1 MTQQHV
7 QLKSCFISKTGTG
20 QWNIF
25 HKKVKVAKS
34 YMAGGDPVKSYCLEH
49 SSPLNK
55 VQEKL
60 MNDTLKHPRHPPAL
74 FFVYTGCFT
83 TKCNLS
89 KFKYTNVYD
98 HTRKLLGLT

>member
-1 MTQQHV
+1 MKQQYV

-25 HKKVKVAKS
+25 QKKVKVAKS

-60 MNDTLKHPRHPPAL
+60 MNDTLKHPRHRTLPHYFP
-74 FFVYTGCFT
+74 FMVYIWCGTSSVTPYIT
-83 TKCNLS
+83 T
-89 KFKYTNVYD
+89 
-98 HTRKLLGLT
+98 